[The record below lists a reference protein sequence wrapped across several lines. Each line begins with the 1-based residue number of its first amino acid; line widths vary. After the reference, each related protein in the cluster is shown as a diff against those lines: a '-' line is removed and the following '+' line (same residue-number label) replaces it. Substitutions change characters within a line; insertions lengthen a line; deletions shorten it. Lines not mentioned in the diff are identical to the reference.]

1 MSQSLTS
8 DGPKASYQ
16 SPLRA
21 RLKEQTSL
29 IILDA
34 VAAVIRSGGLAAVSM
49 AEVARIAE
57 VTEQT
62 VYRHYGTRDE
72 LIRAFIKWHLE
83 QAVGGPE
90 IKLPQT
96 IDELLAWLETR
107 YQAWE
112 ADHQIVSQTYL
123 STIGRELRHP
133 LYELGYANIIRMLGN
148 EHPEL
153 SEPMRHAVAAAMLTL
168 MSTENFVF
176 LQQNLGYDAKAVHL
190 SVVTAINAMRRGF
203 EPFLPTEYI

>member
-1 MSQSLTS
+1 MTS

-34 VAAVIRSGGLAAVSM
+34 VGTVIRNGDLAAVSV

-62 VYRHYGTRDE
+62 VYRHYGTRDD

-83 QAVGGPE
+83 RAVGGPD
-90 IKLPQT
+90 IQLPRT
-96 IDELLAWLETR
+96 IDELLAWLEAR
-107 YQAWE
+107 YRAWE
-112 ADHQIVSQTYL
+112 ADRQIVSETYL
-123 STIGRELRHP
+123 SGIGRELRQP
-133 LYELGYANIIRMLGN
+133 LYELGYQNIIRMLGN

-153 SEPMRHAVAAAMLTL
+153 DPAKCRAIAAAMLTV
-168 MSTENFVF
+168 MSTESFVF
-176 LQQNLGYDAKAVHL
+176 LHRNLGYDAKAVHA
-190 SVVTAINAMRRGF
+190 SVVTAINAMRRG
-203 EPFLPTEYI
+203 L

>member
-1 MSQSLTS
+1 MTS

-34 VAAVIRSGGLAAVSM
+34 VGTVIRQADLAAVSI

-83 QAVGGPE
+83 QAVGGPD
-90 IKLPQT
+90 IQLPRT

-107 YQAWE
+107 YAAWE
-112 ADHQIVSQTYL
+112 ADRQIVSETYL
-123 STIGRELRHP
+123 SAIGRELRQP
-133 LYELGYANIIRMLGN
+133 LYELGYQNVIRMLGN

-153 SEPMRHAVAAAMLTL
+153 DEATRRIIAAAMLTL

-176 LQQNLGYDAKAVHL
+176 LQRNLGYDAAAVHA
-190 SVVTAINAMRRGF
+190 SVVTAINAMRRGLAPS
-203 EPFLPTEYI
+203 EAG

>member
-1 MSQSLTS
+1 MTNDAS
-8 DGPKASYQ
+8 KAPYQ

-34 VAAVIRSGGLAAVSM
+34 VESIIRNADLAAVSI
-49 AEVARIAE
+49 AEVARVAE

-62 VYRHYGTRDE
+62 VYRHYRTRDE

-83 QAVGGPE
+83 RAVGGPD
-90 IKLPQT
+90 IQLPRT
-96 IDELLAWLETR
+96 IDELLIWLESR
-107 YQAWE
+107 YRAWE
-112 ADHQIVSQTYL
+112 QDGQVVSETYL
-123 STIGRELRHP
+123 SAIGRELRKP
-133 LYELGYANIIRMLGN
+133 LYELGYQNLNRMLGN

-153 SEPMRHAVAAAMLTL
+153 SDAMRNYVASAMLTL

-176 LQQNLGYDAKAVHL
+176 LRHNLGYDARAVHV
-190 SVVTAINAMRRGF
+190 SVVNAINAIRRGLQ
-203 EPFLPTEYI
+203 PDLSADYI

>member
-1 MSQSLTS
+1 VTS
-8 DGPKASYQ
+8 EEPKASYQ

-34 VAAVIRSGGLAAVSM
+34 VGTVIRNGDLAAVSI

-62 VYRHYGTRDE
+62 IYRHYGTREE

-83 QAVGGPE
+83 QAVGGSD
-90 IKLPQT
+90 IQLPRT
-96 IDELLAWLETR
+96 IDELLAWLEMR
-107 YQAWE
+107 YRAWE
-112 ADHQIVSQTYL
+112 TDRQIVSETYL
-123 STIGRELRHP
+123 STIGRELRQP
-133 LYELGYANIIRMLGN
+133 LYDIGYRNIISMLGN

-153 SEPMRHAVAAAMLTL
+153 SDAMRCAIASAMLTL

-176 LQQNLGYDAKAVHL
+176 LQRNLGYDVKAVHL

-203 EPFLPTEYI
+203 EPELPADYI

>member
-1 MSQSLTS
+1 MTS
-8 DGPKASYQ
+8 EGPKASYQ

-34 VAAVIRSGGLAAVSM
+34 VGTVIRNGDLAAVSI

-62 VYRHYGTRDE
+62 IYRHYGTREE

-83 QAVGGPE
+83 QAVGGPD
-90 IKLPQT
+90 IQLPRT
-96 IDELLAWLETR
+96 IDELLAWLEMR
-107 YQAWE
+107 YRAWE
-112 ADHQIVSQTYL
+112 TDRQIVSETYL
-123 STIGRELRHP
+123 SPIGRELRQP
-133 LYELGYANIIRMLGN
+133 LYDIGYRNIISMLGN

-153 SEPMRHAVAAAMLTL
+153 SDAMRHAIASAMLTL

-176 LQQNLGYDAKAVHL
+176 LQRNLGYDAKAVHL

-203 EPFLPTEYI
+203 EPELPADYI